1 MQVCVHLGVSTHP
14 TPHPGLYNQLEP
26 LCIML
31 ACALPASK
39 APTPKPCDALSCP
52 QHAVPMHAQHGGST
66 PCRASDPEIIP
77 TVPSFLMWRPTAL
90 EPRDSVEPPHG
101 ALGGFQIGLLAIT
114 RRSPACLTRA
124 LAFLT
129 SSHQDLSNDV

>member
-1 MQVCVHLGVSTHP
+1 MQVWLQPGVSTHP

-31 ACALPASK
+31 ACTLQASK

-52 QHAVPMHAQHGGST
+52 QHAVPMHAQHGGNT
-66 PCRASDPEIIP
+66 PCRASDPEINP
-77 TVPSFLMWRPTAL
+77 TIPSFLTWRPTAL
-90 EPRDSVEPPHG
+90 EPNDLAETPHG
-101 ALGGFQIGLLAIT
+101 ALGSFLIGHLAIT
-114 RRSPACLTRA
+114 HGPLACFTRA

-129 SSHQDLSNDV
+129 SSRRNLSNDV